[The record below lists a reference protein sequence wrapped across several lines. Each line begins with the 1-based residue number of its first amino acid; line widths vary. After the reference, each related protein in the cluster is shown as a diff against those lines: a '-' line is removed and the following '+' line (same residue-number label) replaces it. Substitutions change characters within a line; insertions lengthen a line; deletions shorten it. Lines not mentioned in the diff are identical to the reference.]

1 MIKRLISMIA
11 AASMAG
17 CVTVDLPSYPA
28 GVFKGSVIVLWV
40 GEGDSS
46 GDGKFLFIPDPR
58 DRLVFTRPD
67 RAQRGAVIRPA
78 MMYTD
83 GGSIPKIAQVFNGLS
98 PWGYAP
104 AYMIHDWLF
113 VAHHCAVDGAS
124 SLGIDA
130 LRSVSFEDS
139 AMILGEAIETLVAQ
153 NQVKRKDV
161 AAGAITAAVGS
172 GVAKGLWDQQG
183 ACEDNR
189 ISAAHLAAAERAVP
203 GSAQTVDSSL
213 APKDRISAFAP
224 PPSRVVARVRF

>member
-1 MIKRLISMIA
+1 MFKRLMSMIA
-11 AASMAG
+11 AASVAG

-40 GEGDSS
+40 GPGDSS

-58 DRLVFTRPD
+58 DRLVFTRPG
-67 RAQRGAVIRPA
+67 RTQPGAEIRPA

-113 VAHHCAVDGAS
+113 VAHHCAVDGVS
-124 SLGIDA
+124 SPGVEA
-130 LRSVSFEDS
+130 LRGVSFEDS
-139 AMILGEAIETLVAQ
+139 ARILGEAIETLVAQ
-153 NQVKRKDV
+153 KQVKREDL

-172 GVAKGLWDQQG
+172 GVAKGLWDQRDE
-183 ACEDNR
+183 CEKGR
-189 ISAAHLAAAERAVP
+189 ISAAHAAAAERAVP
-203 GSAQTVDSSL
+203 GSMQTIDSSL
-213 APKDRISAFAP
+213 APKDRLRGFVPTPAKF
-224 PPSRVVARVRF
+224 VARVKL